1 MPLDEFYF
9 LRTNRN
15 KILALNNEIQILSE
29 KIDITK
35 KALEENEETLYSEKY
50 GSRVAKN
57 GNPEELKLQVETQ
70 KELIFRLK
78 QKNFQGKSIRNF
90 FENDYYTEEQKHKN
104 FGDQKNKLDIFFMFV
119 VIGGIIMTAWAI
131 AGIMVEGFECT
142 NGGGSP
148 DLEFFL
154 ASPDSAIEYCSDPT
168 SNDVLAAEKYDSEKT
183 DTFVLLVLPP
193 LLVATL
199 WKWFVFNPKRK
210 IRKAELPFN
219 SNPIYSDYEK
229 NKFSYEVENELLS
242 DLQRRLRNSSEGL
255 SKIKSMEDQII
266 NDKELILVNINR
278 IEVCEKEKLEL
289 WDKINHLIPYSDVLE
304 LS

>member
-1 MPLDEFYF
+1 M
-9 LRTNRN
+9 
-15 KILALNNEIQILSE
+15 
-29 KIDITK
+29 
-35 KALEENEETLYSEKY
+35 
-50 GSRVAKN
+50 
-57 GNPEELKLQVETQ
+57 
-70 KELIFRLK
+70 
-78 QKNFQGKSIRNF
+78 
-90 FENDYYTEEQKHKN
+90 
-104 FGDQKNKLDIFFMFV
+104 
-119 VIGGIIMTAWAI
+119 
-131 AGIMVEGFECT
+131 
-142 NGGGSP
+142 
-148 DLEFFL
+148 
-154 ASPDSAIEYCSDPT
+154 
-168 SNDVLAAEKYDSEKT
+168 
-183 DTFVLLVLPP
+183 LPP
-193 LLVATL
+193 LLDATL

>member
-15 KILALNNEIQILSE
+15 KILALNNEIQSLSE
-29 KIDITK
+29 KIDMTK

-57 GNPEELKLQVETQ
+57 GNPEELELQVETQ

-78 QKNFQGKSIRNF
+78 QKNFQGKSIHSF
-90 FENDYYTEEQKHKN
+90 QKDYDIEKQK
-104 FGDQKNKLDIFFMFV
+104 DQKSTDKNNGFDALMMILW
-119 VIGGIIMTAWAI
+119 IMVLPIAVWAI
-131 AGIMVEGFECT
+131 TNILIGGFECT
-142 NGGGSP
+142 NGGGSS
-148 DLEFFL
+148 DFEFFL
-154 ASPDSAIEYCSDPT
+154 GSPDSAIEYCSDPT
-168 SNDVLAAEKYDSEKT
+168 SNDVLAAEKYDSIMG
-183 DTFVLLVLPP
+183 DAILLCGLI
-193 LLVATL
+193 AFIFYL
-199 WKWFVFNPKRK
+199 WKWFIFNPKRK

-219 SNPIYSDYEK
+219 SNQIYSDYEK

-242 DLQRRLRNSSEGL
+242 DLKRRLRNSSEGL

-289 WDKINHLIPYSDVLE
+289 WDKINHLIPYSEVLE